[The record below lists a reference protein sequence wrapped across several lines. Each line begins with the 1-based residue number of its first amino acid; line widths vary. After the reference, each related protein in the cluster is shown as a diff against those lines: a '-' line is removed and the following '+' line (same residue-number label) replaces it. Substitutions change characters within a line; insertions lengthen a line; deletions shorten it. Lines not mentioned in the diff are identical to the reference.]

1 MEILETF
8 SLTFPNHFFKNILEQ
23 IFPSIKQAEN
33 LKTAF
38 YTALFPGNQLNIL
51 TVWTWVLSGR
61 VFCCLCLGRVI
72 FVVVSFKIAKHPYS

>member
-38 YTALFPGNQLNIL
+38 YIALFPGNQLNIL

-61 VFCCLCLGRVI
+61 VFLLSLFGQGYFCCC
-72 FVVVSFKIAKHPYS
+72 

>member
-61 VFCCLCLGRVI
+61 GLIFLFSLFGQGYFCCC
-72 FVVVSFKIAKHPYS
+72 